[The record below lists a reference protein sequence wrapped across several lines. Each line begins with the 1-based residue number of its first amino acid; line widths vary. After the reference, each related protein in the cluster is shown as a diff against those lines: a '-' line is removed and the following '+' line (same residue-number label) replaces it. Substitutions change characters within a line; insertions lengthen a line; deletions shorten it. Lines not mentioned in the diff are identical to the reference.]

1 MRTKIITLL
10 SVLLIA
16 MACKKKTDEPPSV
29 FLEFYPRKC
38 NFGWL
43 YYIKRVRVEPNDQVG
58 YILENIENDECRV
71 EDLLFTIYTSSIDT
85 LPDPNEGGSWGL
97 SGPYIFHQFLEEGIQ
112 QLDKHNLSLEKQL
125 EDDYVRSLTPTSGSY
140 DYTDITP
147 WEYRTNGIEEL
158 TITCNKSIFNQAPG
172 TVLNSYFHIS
182 SLSPQQIVSSQT
194 VELLFGCSDNLNKMS
209 ITEWLEMKPMAQ
221 PSMRLMMNSV
231 PSGLPNDFVFTVKLK
246 TSAGKEIEFSGR
258 EIRLLP

>member
-1 MRTKIITLL
+1 
-10 SVLLIA
+10 
-16 MACKKKTDEPPSV
+16 MACKEKVDSPPDV
-29 FLEFYPRKC
+29 FLTFYPRKC

-43 YYIKRVRVEPNDQVG
+43 YYIKRVRVEPNGQIG
-58 YILENIENDECRV
+58 YILENIENDECKV
-71 EDLLFTIYTSSIDT
+71 EDLLFTIYTSNIDT
-85 LPDPNEGGSWGL
+85 LPVSNEGESWAL
-97 SGPYIFHQFLEEGIQ
+97 SVPYRFHQFLEEEIQ

-158 TITCNKSIFNQAPG
+158 TITCNKTIFGQAPG
-172 TVLNSYFHIS
+172 TALNSYFHIS

-209 ITEWLEMKPMAQ
+209 IAEWLEMKPMAQ
-221 PSMRLMMNSV
+221 PSTRLMMNSV
-231 PSGLPNDFVFTVKLK
+231 PSELPNDFVFTVNLK
-246 TSAGKEIEFSGR
+246 TTAGKEIEFSGR